1 MMKQINILFKKELLD
16 AYRDKRSV
24 MAGLYYAFGAPIV
37 MCLLFSVLLQQMASP
52 EALKIT
58 ISGAERAPNLV
69 QYLDSVDISHSDDAD
84 AKPIQLEI
92 DTAYQQDMAAG
103 RSATVV
109 IVADKSD
116 SKLIKSVRRLE
127 TALLRYNSEVAGL
140 RLVARGIDPGLMRAL
155 DVQTQDQATPDA
167 KGGLFL
173 GIVTLS
179 IIIAIFYSAMN
190 LGIDTSAGE
199 RERNS
204 LALLLSHPISS
215 VQIVLAKVAAIA
227 AFSIL
232 GLTLVLVVSKFAY
245 AMVAWEQLG
254 FSITLDLRFIL
265 VSLLIGIP
273 IALMSASMLIFVSF
287 MAKSFKEAQSY
298 VTMVLMVPVGLSMM
312 TSYDI
317 ATETIQW
324 LPIAAQQYAMIELIK
339 GNELGL
345 APLGLASLLTLGL
358 FALFTLLSSRMLTSE
373 KVVFGL

>member
-1 MMKQINILFKKELLD
+1 MMRQVNILFKKELLD

-37 MCLLFSVLLQQMASP
+37 MCLLFSILLQQMASP

-58 ISGAERAPNLV
+58 IEGADRAPNLV
-69 QYLDSVDISHSDDAD
+69 QYLDSAEISHSDEDD
-84 AKPIQLEI
+84 VKPIRLQISE
-92 DTAYQQDMAAG
+92 DYQQDMANG

-155 DVQTQDQATPDA
+155 DVQTHDQATPDA

-179 IIIAIFYSAMN
+179 IIIAVFYSAMN

-204 LALLLSHPISS
+204 LALLLSHPLSS
-215 VQIVLAKVAAIA
+215 MQIVLAKVAAIA

-232 GLTLVLVVSKFAY
+232 GLALVLVVSKFAY

-254 FSITLDLRFIL
+254 FSITLDVRFIL
-265 VSLLIGIP
+265 VSLIIGIP

-339 GNELGL
+339 GNTLPY
-345 APLGLASLLTLGL
+345 APLGVASVFTLAL
-358 FALFTLLSSRMLTSE
+358 FALFTYLSSRMLKSE

>member
-1 MMKQINILFKKELLD
+1 MRQVNILFKKELLD

-37 MCLLFSVLLQQMASP
+37 MCLLFSILLQQMASP

-58 ISGAERAPNLV
+58 IEGADRAPNLV
-69 QYLDSVDISHSDDAD
+69 QYLDSAEISHSDEDD
-84 AKPIQLEI
+84 VKPIRLQISE
-92 DTAYQQDMAAG
+92 DYQQDMANG

-155 DVQTQDQATPDA
+155 DVQTHDQATPDA

-179 IIIAIFYSAMN
+179 IIIAVFYSAMN

-204 LALLLSHPISS
+204 LALLLSHPLSS
-215 VQIVLAKVAAIA
+215 MQIVLAKVAAIA

-232 GLTLVLVVSKFAY
+232 GLALVLVVSKFAY

-254 FSITLDLRFIL
+254 FSITLDVRFIL
-265 VSLLIGIP
+265 VSLIIGIP

-339 GNELGL
+339 GNTLPYV
-345 APLGLASLLTLGL
+345 PLGVASVFTLAL
-358 FALFTLLSSRMLTSE
+358 FALFTYLSSRMLKSE

>member
-1 MMKQINILFKKELLD
+1 MMRQVNILFKKELLD

-37 MCLLFSVLLQQMASP
+37 MCLLFSILLQQMASP

-58 ISGAERAPNLV
+58 IEGADRAPNLV
-69 QYLDSVDISHSDDAD
+69 QYLDSAEISHSDAD
-84 AKPIQLEI
+84 DVKPIRLEI
-92 DTAYQQDMAAG
+92 SEDYQQDMAHG

-155 DVQTQDQATPDA
+155 DVQTHDQATPDA

-179 IIIAIFYSAMN
+179 IIIAVFYSAMN

-204 LALLLSHPISS
+204 LALLLSHPLSS
-215 VQIVLAKVAAIA
+215 MQIVLAKVAAIA
-227 AFSIL
+227 TFSIL
-232 GLTLVLVVSKFAY
+232 GLALVLVVSKFAY

-254 FSITLDLRFIL
+254 FSITLDIRFIL
-265 VSLLIGIP
+265 VSLIIGIP

-339 GNELGL
+339 GNALPY
-345 APLGLASLLTLGL
+345 APLGVASVFTLAL
-358 FALFTLLSSRMLTSE
+358 FALFTYLSSRMLKSE

>member
-1 MMKQINILFKKELLD
+1 MMRQVNILFKKELLD

-37 MCLLFSVLLQQMASP
+37 MCLLFSILLQQMASP

-58 ISGAERAPNLV
+58 IKGAERAPNLV
-69 QYLDSVDISHSDDAD
+69 QYLDSAEISHSDAD
-84 AKPIQLEI
+84 DVKPIRLEI
-92 DTAYQQDMAAG
+92 SEDYQQDMAHG
-103 RSATVV
+103 CSATVV

-155 DVQTQDQATPDA
+155 DVQTHDQATPDA

-179 IIIAIFYSAMN
+179 IIIAVFYSAMN

-204 LALLLSHPISS
+204 LALLLSHPLSS
-215 VQIVLAKVAAIA
+215 MQIVLAKVAAIA
-227 AFSIL
+227 TFSIL
-232 GLTLVLVVSKFAY
+232 GLALVLVVSKFAY

-254 FSITLDLRFIL
+254 FSITLDIRFIL
-265 VSLLIGIP
+265 VSLIIGIP

-339 GNELGL
+339 GNALPY
-345 APLGLASLLTLGL
+345 APLGVASVFTLAL
-358 FALFTLLSSRMLTSE
+358 FALFTYLSSRMLKSE